1 MDEHHFFCE
10 LQLSDSLFFGIARVA
25 CSIVKTRETPCVPVG
40 QIDRKPK
47 ECVDACGCMFHP
59 ELKTGIH
66 TPVIPCTSVLRFD
79 EQI

>member
-1 MDEHHFFCE
+1 MNIISFVTSSSPIPCFWNRQGGMFHREDEGDA
-10 LQLSDSLFFGIARVA
+10 LR
-25 CSIVKTRETPCVPVG
+25 TRG

-59 ELKTGIH
+59 QLKTGIH
-66 TPVIPCTSVLRFD
+66 TPIIPCTSVLRFD